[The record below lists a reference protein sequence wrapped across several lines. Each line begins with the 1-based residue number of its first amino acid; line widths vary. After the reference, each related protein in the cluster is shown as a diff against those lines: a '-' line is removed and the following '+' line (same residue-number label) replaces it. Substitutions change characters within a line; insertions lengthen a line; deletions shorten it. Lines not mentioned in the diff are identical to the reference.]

1 MCLPGLREEVA
12 HEALAIVIGHLLAEQ
27 FGRHPG
33 HELCGLVLQR
43 LASAR
48 DLLFG
53 HELCVLPDRLGGAL
67 GLFDHAPGFRLG
79 DLEDLGLCAL
89 RFAFERLH
97 AVLELGLEFPNLP
110 YFIDG
115 KFSCTES
122 AAIMKYIAKKW
133 SPDLLGRNAAEVA
146 YAEQIFPHVMTLKG
160 GVTGPCYRG
169 STHEEIIQANTPKLD
184 ELVKYLGDKQW
195 LCGGLTYVDFIFA
208 ELLELL
214 HYVWGDKLWED
225 YPTAKAYR
233 DRFFAIEPIAAY
245 CSREFY

>member
-1 MCLPGLREEVA
+1 MLN
-12 HEALAIVIGHLLAEQ
+12 
-27 FGRHPG
+27 
-33 HELCGLVLQR
+33 
-43 LASAR
+43 SAQN
-48 DLLFG
+48 D
-53 HELCVLPDRLGGAL
+53 
-67 GLFDHAPGFRLG
+67 
-79 DLEDLGLCAL
+79 
-89 RFAFERLH
+89 
-97 AVLELGLEFPNLP
+97 LGLEFPNLP

-245 CSREFY
+245 CSREDFMAKPFNNTMAKIGSASDME